1 MLIQRAGSGT
11 LPPPGFTTPP
21 WASLVEQWAQETP
34 ALSEAT
40 TELGPATITLGHDD
54 SEADD
59 FAAEFREAVN
69 GHEFGWDNESPP
81 RAVNIEKFKIDWRP
95 VSNGEFYAF
104 WAGKGAPNVKMPKS
118 WVREDGIVKVR
129 GVGTNYYDLD

>member
-1 MLIQRAGSGT
+1 MLIQRAGTGT

-21 WASLVEQWAQETP
+21 WASLVEQWAQEIPT
-34 ALSEAT
+34 LTEVT

-59 FAAEFREAVN
+59 FVAELQEVVD

-81 RAVNIEKFKIDWRP
+81 RVVNIEKFKIDWRP
-95 VSNGEFYAF
+95 ISNSEFYAF
-104 WAGKGAPNVKMPKS
+104 WTGEGATNVEMPKS
-118 WVREDGIVKVR
+118 WVHENGIVKVR
-129 GVGTNYYDLD
+129 